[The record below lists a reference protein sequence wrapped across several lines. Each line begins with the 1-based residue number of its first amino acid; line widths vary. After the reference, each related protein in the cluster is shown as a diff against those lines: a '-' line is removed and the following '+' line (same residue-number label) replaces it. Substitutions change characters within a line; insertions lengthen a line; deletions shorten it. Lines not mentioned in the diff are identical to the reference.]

1 MAYIYKRGKKWAY
14 RAYAG
19 KDPITSKDKQVS
31 KSGFLT
37 KKDAQLAAA
46 MFERQFHKGEYIEPS
61 HITFDDLTKEWEK
74 HYSVDAKE
82 SSVRARSKALKHAIA
97 KFGNNSIQSIN
108 KQEYQAF
115 IDEISKKFSRNY
127 VS

>member
-19 KDPITSKDKQVS
+19 KDPITGKDKQVS

-46 MFERQFHKGEYIEPS
+46 IFERQFHKGEYIERS
-61 HITFDDLTKEWEK
+61 ALTFENLTNEWEK

-82 SSVRARSKALKHAIA
+82 SSVRARKKALKHAINE
-97 KFGNNSIQSIN
+97 FGDKAIQSVT
-108 KQEYQAF
+108 KHEYQAF
-115 IDEISKKFSRNY
+115 IDDISKKFS
-127 VS
+127 